1 MAQTTPTLY
10 ERIQSALS
18 NPNGRVMVATYDKAT
33 LYTPKHKALF
43 VAPKR
48 TDDLGVY
55 VKHGKRLDYVF
66 PGYVKIGHLR
76 FYF

>member
-1 MAQTTPTLY
+1 MEIKSMPTLY

-18 NPNGRVMVATYDKAT
+18 SPNGRVMVATYTKAT

-55 VKHGKRLDYVF
+55 VKHGTRVEYVF
-66 PGYVKIGHLR
+66 PDYVKIGHLR
-76 FYF
+76 F